1 MHSDESLVWLSSGT
15 APWPVVVSKWEE
27 TADFRL
33 KLISQD
39 SKLLLS
45 DYFNQFPALKLEC
58 GYELL
63 VSDFDKVLYPSK
75 QYAFVMRIS
84 KLGLSIIDEARKR
97 VTASKVKD
105 VVKGIDEVLALLD
118 PTKVDIT
125 DTDVVSIVGLCLLP
139 YMMNMTPSQRKTSRS
154 KAHSFDRSARRDSFI
169 THIKSEDEI
178 GTTIITRKE
187 IYAALGENSLQPY
200 IIAVGENLLSITKA
214 VIVIEDIQY
223 VINSLLDA
231 VDVLFKIFQ
240 ATNTCYPEESNDVW
254 LFIQK
259 GVYKISTKSDI
270 VNKSVRNLLDLARI
284 DDI

>member
-118 PTKVDIT
+118 PSKVDIT